1 MDVCPNLK
9 CKFVNPIIVLDSLII
24 CMNGKWYKPA
34 SGLNSLSNMIKKR
47 TNIETIIVK
56 ITSSFLIET
65 LEYKLIKRI
74 KKIKTVL
81 LISLSGKKKLTMK
94 EINEIYI
101 NPNKDCSILVVTWFL
116 KYFKLIDFPN
126 IK

>member
-1 MDVCPNLK
+1 
-9 CKFVNPIIVLDSLII
+9 
-24 CMNGKWYKPA
+24 
-34 SGLNSLSNMIKKR
+34 MIKKR

-65 LEYKLIKRI
+65 LEYKLIERI

-94 EINEIYI
+94 EINEIDI
-101 NPNKDCSILVVTWFL
+101 NPNKDCSILVVT
-116 KYFKLIDFPN
+116 
-126 IK
+126 